1 VIKDVEVGIGLIK
14 GVYNVPI
21 DIILITKEY
30 ALRFLIIAKYLTPL
44 TDSVVHATR
53 DIR

>member
-14 GVYNVPI
+14 DAYNVPI
-21 DIILITKEY
+21 DTILIAKEY
-30 ALRFLIIAKYLTPL
+30 ALRFLIIVKHLTQL
-44 TDSVVHATR
+44 TVSVVHAIR

>member
-1 VIKDVEVGIGLIK
+1 MIKDVEVGIGLIK
-14 GVYNVPI
+14 DAYNVPI
-21 DIILITKEY
+21 DTILIAKEY
-30 ALRFLIIAKYLTPL
+30 ALRFLIIAKYSTPQ